1 MSLIKNCSFSFKI
14 VSLNIVGLL
23 LLAGSIS
30 LALFFMLSVKME
42 DYARTNQETNMRV
55 AWSVINQKGTDFR
68 VAEGKLFIGDH
79 AVNDHFDI
87 VDTIKSLVGGTATI
101 FMSDTRISTNVLKA
115 DGSRAIGT
123 KLGPGSVTDT
133 VLGKGQPYRGMAN
146 ILGEP
151 YFTAYDPI
159 KNAAGEVIGIVY
171 VGIKKSD
178 FFSIID
184 QLLFSVLGIVLSMTL
199 LLSGAACLTVR
210 GLLRMIGGEP
220 VEMAG
225 LTERIAQGDLTVQF
239 THTGKETG
247 VYAAMQNMA
256 LQLKKMVLQV
266 TQATAQVRS
275 AAAEIAQGSA
285 DLSQRTEQQASALE
299 ETASSME
306 QLTGTVKQSAANAD
320 QANQLASAAR
330 TQAEQ
335 GGQVVEQAITAM
347 SAINQSSRKIAEII
361 GVIDEIAFQTNLLA
375 LNAAVEAARAGE
387 QGRGFAVVAA
397 EVRKLAERSANAS
410 REIKRLIT
418 DSVGKAEDGS
428 RLVERSG
435 QTLQG
440 IVTAVKKVS
449 DLVAEMAVTARQQA
463 GGIEQINNAVL
474 QMDQVTQ
481 QNAALVEQTAAASQA
496 MGDQAQELQ
505 QLMAFFTLDHS
516 EPNSGLASAIPL
528 TPAHSPIK
536 KRSAAHRRTSG
547 NTRLRLVE

>member
-1 MSLIKNCSFSFKI
+1 MSLIKSCSFSFKI
-14 VSLNIVGLL
+14 ASLNVVSLL

-30 LALFFMLSVKME
+30 LPLFFMLSGKME

-55 AWSVINQKGTDFR
+55 AWSVIKQKGTDFR
-68 VAEGKLFIGDH
+68 VAEGKLFFGDH
-79 AVNDHFDI
+79 AVNSHFDV
-87 VDTIKSLVGGTATI
+87 VDTIKNLVGGTATI
-101 FMSDTRISTNVLKA
+101 FMGDTRISTNVLQA

-123 KLGPGSVTDT
+123 KLGPGPVTDT
-133 VLGKGQPYRGMAN
+133 VLGRGQPYRGMVN

-151 YFTAYDPI
+151 YFAAYDPI
-159 KNAAGEVIGIVY
+159 KNAVGEVIGIVY

-199 LLSGAACLTVR
+199 LLSGATCLTVR

-220 VEMAG
+220 AEMAG

-239 THTGKETG
+239 SNTGKETG

-306 QLTGTVKQSAANAD
+306 QLTSTVKRSAANAD

-330 TQAEQ
+330 NQAEQ
-335 GGQVVEQAITAM
+335 GEQVVEQAITAM

-397 EVRKLAERSANAS
+397 EVRKLAERSADAA
-410 REIKRLIT
+410 REIKRLIA
-418 DSVGKAEDGS
+418 DSVGKVEDGS

-449 DLVAEMAVTARQQA
+449 DLVAEMAVAACQQA

-496 MGDQAQELQ
+496 MGGQAQELQ

-516 EPNSGLASAIPL
+516 EPKSDLASAIPS
-528 TPAHSPIK
+528 TPAHSPIR
-536 KRSAAHRRTSG
+536 KRGAAQRRTSG

>member
-1 MSLIKNCSFSFKI
+1 
-14 VSLNIVGLL
+14 
-23 LLAGSIS
+23 
-30 LALFFMLSVKME
+30 
-42 DYARTNQETNMRV
+42 
-55 AWSVINQKGTDFR
+55 
-68 VAEGKLFIGDH
+68 
-79 AVNDHFDI
+79 
-87 VDTIKSLVGGTATI
+87 
-101 FMSDTRISTNVLKA
+101 
-115 DGSRAIGT
+115 
-123 KLGPGSVTDT
+123 
-133 VLGKGQPYRGMAN
+133 
-146 ILGEP
+146 
-151 YFTAYDPI
+151 
-159 KNAAGEVIGIVY
+159 
-171 VGIKKSD
+171 
-178 FFSIID
+178 
-184 QLLFSVLGIVLSMTL
+184 
-199 LLSGAACLTVR
+199 
-210 GLLRMIGGEP
+210 MIGGEP

-418 DSVGKAEDGS
+418 DSVGKVEDGS
-428 RLVERSG
+428 QLVERSG
-435 QTLQG
+435 QTLQD

-449 DLVAEMAVTARQQA
+449 DIVAEMAAAAHEQA
-463 GGIEQINNAVL
+463 GGIEQVNNAIL
-474 QMDQVTQ
+474 QMDQMTQ

-496 MGDQAQELQ
+496 MGGQAEELQ
-505 QLMAFFTLDHS
+505 QLMAFFTLDHTES
-516 EPNSGLASAIPL
+516 KSDL
-528 TPAHSPIK
+528 TPATPSMTAHSPLK
-536 KRSAAHRRTSG
+536 KRGAAHRQSNR
-547 NTRLRLVE
+547 NARLRLVE